1 MNMIWG
7 GYEEQERIFTIKL
20 TRKEKILL
28 ESLIEFEI
36 QRLKAIDVKTD
47 EIKQEWNEEIELHRR
62 ILKKLEEA
70 K

>member
-1 MNMIWG
+1 MNMMWG
-7 GYEEQERIFTIKL
+7 GYEEQERQFTIKL

-47 EIKQEWNEEIELHRR
+47 EIRQEWNEEINLHKR
-62 ILKKLEEA
+62 ILKKLEGA